1 MDTEPTRERRWYQFS
16 LRTLLIFALIGSLA
30 VAWWPMQWDYDVYGE
45 AGRIRLVSCE
55 PTVSIVFLGLP
66 DEHDSAEHGSLI
78 ISGLGWQ
85 SGSGRSSTGFTQE
98 ESYFWGVAEIKICD
112 RLLRITNRGRTLTYR
127 DQAIYIPGDRPL
139 ELIIDALGR
148 LSRPSEPTR
157 SSFRGPPECLEHV
170 GHHRGRQSGYWQPP
184 NLPRVVLE
192 SQIPAGIR
200 TETI

>member
-98 ESYFWGVAEIKICD
+98 ES
-112 RLLRITNRGRTLTYR
+112 
-127 DQAIYIPGDRPL
+127 
-139 ELIIDALGR
+139 
-148 LSRPSEPTR
+148 
-157 SSFRGPPECLEHV
+157 
-170 GHHRGRQSGYWQPP
+170 
-184 NLPRVVLE
+184 
-192 SQIPAGIR
+192 
-200 TETI
+200 